1 MEDTCWP
8 ENAQTN
14 VHQTGKGEQAM
25 DVSQFSLEGQVAL
38 VTGGSRGIGEATAV
52 RFARAGAD
60 VAVTSRRLP
69 ALEEVA
75 EKVRKEGR
83 RALAVETHVGRMDQL
98 QPLVDK
104 VVAEFGKVDI
114 LVNNAGT
121 NFFAPAIDMDEKGWD
136 SVMNLDLKGLFFLSQ
151 ACARVM
157 REHGG
162 GKIINISSTSGYRVQ
177 VPTGHYSIA
186 KAGVIMATKVMALE
200 WAPFNI
206 RVNCIAPG
214 AIDTRLYDATFALMP
229 EEESRARKK
238 ESADRIPL
246 KRVGA
251 PREIAD
257 AIIFLASDAASYV
270 TGQSFAVDGG
280 SLLR

>member
-1 MEDTCWP
+1 
-8 ENAQTN
+8 
-14 VHQTGKGEQAM
+14 M
-25 DVSQFSLEGQVAL
+25 DLSQFSLEGKVAL
-38 VTGGSRGIGEATAV
+38 VTGASRGIGEATAV

-60 VAVTSRRLP
+60 VAVTSRKLP

-75 EKVRKEGR
+75 QKVRQERR
-83 RALAVETHVGRMDQL
+83 RALAVETHIGRMDQL

-104 VVAEFGKVDI
+104 VVADFGRIDI

-136 SVMNLDLKGLFFLSQ
+136 AVMNLDLKGLFFLSQ
-151 ACARVM
+151 AAARVM
-157 REHGG
+157 RGQGG
-162 GKIINISSTSGYRVQ
+162 GKIVNISSVSGYRVQ

-200 WAPFNI
+200 WADYNI
-206 RVNCIAPG
+206 QVNCIAPG
-214 AIDTRLYDATFALMP
+214 AIETRLYDAIFALMP
-229 EEESRARKK
+229 EEQSAARKA
-238 ESADRIPL
+238 ESAERIPM
-246 KRVGA
+246 KRVGE

-257 AIIFLASDAASYV
+257 AVLFLASGAASYI

>member
-1 MEDTCWP
+1 MVDT
-8 ENAQTN
+8 
-14 VHQTGKGEQAM
+14 
-25 DVSQFSLEGQVAL
+25 SQFSLEGKVAL
-38 VTGGSRGIGEATAV
+38 VTGGSRGMGEATAIA
-52 RFARAGAD
+52 FAKAGAD

-75 EKVRKEGR
+75 EKVRKEGTK
-83 RALAVETHVGRMDQL
+83 ALAVEAHIGRMDQL

-104 VVAEFGKVDI
+104 VVAEFGKLDI

-121 NFFAPAIDMDEKGWD
+121 NFFSPAIDMDEKGWD

-151 ACARVM
+151 AAARVM

-162 GKIINISSTSGYRVQ
+162 GKIINISSVSGYRVQ

-200 WAPFNI
+200 WADYNI

-214 AIDTRLYDATFALMP
+214 AIETKLYDSIFSLLP
-229 EEESRARKK
+229 EEEAKVRKQ
-238 ESADRIPL
+238 EAADRIPM
-246 KRVGA
+246 KYVGE
-251 PREIAD
+251 PKDIAN
-257 AIIFLASDAASYV
+257 AVLFLASEASSYV